1 MGVLAGQQGFAGGL
15 HGSLRLHQ
23 IAVAVLYQLLR
34 AGEGKHEAP
43 SPLVADVGHSG
54 EDADGVLLG
63 AQSLVPAGGKA
74 VGLVPDTLEEPQCV
88 AALGQA
94 DGLAVAG
101 AVDFLVSLCQSR
113 HGNVQLEGGKHGLDG
128 VYLADASVYQN
139 QVRQVG
145 LLVQKPGVAAGH
157 CLTHGGKVVDDAVGG
172 LQAEVAV
179 VLLVRVAVVK
189 ADEAGHGKPP
199 ADVGNV
205 KALDADGQMGQVQVM
220 LQLLHGRHVSPFP
233 QAADDVLPCVL
244 EGHVHGCQVA
254 LVVRL
259 GSGICVLGHY
269 LDVRV
274 GVQGGGKP
282 LPGQVKARGGGD
294 KDFRGDYGSLG
305 VVGRKEFAQ
314 QLLGLIETDGAVVVP
329 A

>member
-15 HGSLRLHQ
+15 HGSLGLRQ
-23 IAVAVLYQLLR
+23 IALAVLYQLLR
-34 AGEGKHEAP
+34 AGEGEHEASGP
-43 SPLVADVGHSG
+43 FVSHVGHSG
-54 EDADGVLLG
+54 EDADGVLLCPEP
-63 AQSLVPAGGKA
+63 LVPAGGEA
-74 VGLVPDTLEEPQCV
+74 VGLVPDSLEEPQCV

-94 DGLAVAG
+94 NGLAVAG
-101 AVDFLVSLCQSR
+101 AVDFLVPLCQSR

-139 QVRQVG
+139 QVRQVC

-205 KALDADGQMGQVQVM
+205 KALDADGQMRQVQVM

-233 QAADDVLPCVL
+233 QAADDVLPGVL

-259 GSGICVLGHY
+259 EGGVHVLGDHLY
-269 LDVRV
+269 VR
-274 GVQGGGKP
+274 GGIHGGGEP
-282 LPGQVKARGGGD
+282 LAAQVKARGGGD
-294 KDFRGDYGSLG
+294 KDFRRDHGRLG
-305 VVGRKEFAQ
+305 VVDRKEFSQ
-314 QLLGLIETDGAVVVP
+314 QLLRLVEADGAVVVP